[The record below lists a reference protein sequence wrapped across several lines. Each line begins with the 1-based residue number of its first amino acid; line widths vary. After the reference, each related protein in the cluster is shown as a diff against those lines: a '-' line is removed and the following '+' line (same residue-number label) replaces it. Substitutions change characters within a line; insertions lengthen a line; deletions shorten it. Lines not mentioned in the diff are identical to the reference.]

1 MSSEHEQAKCESKS
15 VVATR
20 SQGEYKD
27 YLLHNKCLRHSVNRI
42 SDKNHKM
49 ETYEINKCFLSCFV
63 DEIYT
68 LNNGY
73 NELSFGY

>member
-1 MSSEHEQAKCESKS
+1 MSSEHEKAKCEGKS

-49 ETYEINKCFLSCFV
+49 ENLQNQQMFFIMLC
-63 DEIYT
+63 
-68 LNNGY
+68 
-73 NELSFGY
+73 

>member
-15 VVATR
+15 VVTTR

-49 ETYEINKCFLSCFV
+49 ENLQNQQMFFIMLC
-63 DEIYT
+63 
-68 LNNGY
+68 
-73 NELSFGY
+73 

>member
-15 VVATR
+15 VVTTR

-49 ETYEINKCFLSCFV
+49 ENLQNQQMFSIMLC
-63 DEIYT
+63 
-68 LNNGY
+68 
-73 NELSFGY
+73 

>member
-49 ETYEINKCFLSCFV
+49 ENLQNQQMFFIMLC
-63 DEIYT
+63 
-68 LNNGY
+68 
-73 NELSFGY
+73 